1 MKIHP
6 RFRTNHRSTTAALE
20 TGTHFYTVTLP
31 DLIDSLNEN
40 EGNIW
45 LIYALQE
52 YGWNALDTDHNFYGS
67 AIVDDI
73 FYLCVTD
80 GHEIE
85 INNKLEDPETVIEEF
100 GINAIANYL
109 SEISDD
115 IIHRYITPYEM
126 NFNQIDIN
134 NLAIRMLEDDYTFLD
149 LVKYAKD
156 ADIVSDNEI

>member
-1 MKIHP
+1 MKIHS
-6 RFRTNHRSTTAALE
+6 RFSSNHRPITAASE
-20 TGTHFYTVTLP
+20 TGTHFYKIALS

-52 YGWNALDTDHNFYGS
+52 YGWNALDINHNFYGS
-67 AIVDDI
+67 AIIDDI

-85 INNKLEDPETVIEEF
+85 INNQLEDPETIIENF
-100 GINAIANYL
+100 GIDAISNYI
-109 SEISDD
+109 SEVSDD

-126 NFNQIDIN
+126 NFKQIDID
-134 NLAIRMLEDDYTFLD
+134 NLAIHMLEDDYSFLD
-149 LVKYAKD
+149 IVKSAKD
-156 ADIVSDNEI
+156 ADIISDNEI